1 MTKIGYLNPWLYAG
15 SILTAISGGL
25 ASTYQLDTGS
35 PHWIGFQVLQGAGV
49 GFSIQ
54 MPLVACM
61 VVLSV
66 ADVSVGTAI
75 LTFFQFLGGSLF
87 LAIGENILTQQ
98 LLKELATRAPTLDAR
113 VIVLAGATAVRQ
125 VVDAENLTAVLEAY
139 NAAIISVFVS

>member
-1 MTKIGYLNPWLYAG
+1 
-15 SILTAISGGL
+15 
-25 ASTYQLDTGS
+25 
-35 PHWIGFQVLQGAGV
+35 
-49 GFSIQ
+49 